1 MDTLSSLFSKKF
13 KKDPAL
19 LQFHGINEDLYEGKK
34 LISKRQ
40 RTKNKIAKKSP
51 LLEGFA
57 NQLDDLT
64 ISEDQETAN
73 LNADLQRNLSSYAT
87 SLKNVVSDYVVARK
101 QEKSC
106 KQKCNNLRP
115 DKAGATAKPLIYG
128 INTAEEI
135 YTKDSQGSEGGWR
148 MPSSGARLQNVS
160 ATGKTHIWGVNSGN
174 AIYKCKRPCLGG
186 AWEQVPGGLTQLS
199 ADDQYVY
206 GVASDDTIWRMNED
220 GTGNWERLPG
230 GLTNISASGKDWVW
244 GVNRNGNVY
253 RCAKP
258 CSGSWIEDD
267 GILKQAAADDNNV
280 WGVKSNREIWKKPVN
295 GSGTWE
301 RIPRGG
307 LLWVS
312 PSAPNYVWGVGSDRR
327 MWYCEKPCTD
337 GNWKTKGI
345 FGDATQVEADNGK
358 NAAAAAAA
366 AQASAANQNT
376 ERKDA
381 CLAGCKLSDAYLE
394 KTAATTPTYNNE
406 AIGDC
411 GAVAPSPT
419 ACGPCAYMHWYWS
432 RATQEQQCGAQ
443 GPCCKFN
450 ESFWGNTCNPT
461 GAGSWC
467 PNPPCSNSAEG
478 AARLEA
484 CENSKNENQQALSS
498 GMDGRNL
505 TQEYSDLNSRYL
517 SDNQCN
523 STDVTGCTTCQSC
536 YAQGPGYWCSD
547 TGRCSTHGNPCT
559 GGCGGG
565 GYQVSPEP
573 GNVLLADGS
582 SIDGRIK
589 NILSRRQ
596 ELNTT
601 NNNERQNLVNTLN
614 IYKGALK
621 NLQKNEQGTTTLN
634 AMTED
639 GHLKR
644 NSANFK
650 YYIWLGL
657 AICGLMIAIRQL
669 KK

>member
-1 MDTLSSLFSKKF
+1 MDTLSSLFSKNF

-19 LQFHGINEDLYEGKK
+19 LKFYGINEDLYEGKK

-87 SLKNVVSDYVVARK
+87 SLKTVVSDYVVARK
-101 QEKSC
+101 EKKSC
-106 KQKCNNLRP
+106 EEKCNKLPATAAAVNKNAEITSAEACTAAGGTGYAYCADTGVNYCCGVCGGGTSCPSNSGLEWCACASRPPQKNLRNP
-115 DKAGATAKPLIYG
+115 DQMAAVRGKGFSWGTIAENILWQGAKSQAECAAACDANPECTAYEICNNGEPGTGCKGCYLTNKPS
-128 INTAEEI
+128 NTGEA
-135 YTKDSQGSEGGWR
+135 YLPGHGF
-148 MPSSGARLQNVS
+148 PSSWAAQS
-160 ATGKTHIWGVNSGN
+160 K
-174 AIYKCKRPCLGG
+174 
-186 AWEQVPGGLTQLS
+186 EELS
-199 ADDQYVY
+199 ACNIDEGLAFLESAGCTAATPEWISKMARRTLSLPHGMAFGQQSN
-206 GVASDDTIWRMNED
+206 GCWHILQWAPKT
-220 GTGNWERLPG
+220 TGANKKTRSMYPKYFALVRPPQG
-230 GLTNISASGKDWVW
+230 AQ
-244 GVNRNGNVY
+244 
-253 RCAKP
+253 CAQL
-258 CSGSWIEDD
+258 G
-267 GILKQAAADDNNV
+267 
-280 WGVKSNREIWKKPVN
+280 
-295 GSGTWE
+295 
-301 RIPRGG
+301 
-307 LLWVS
+307 
-312 PSAPNYVWGVGSDRR
+312 
-327 MWYCEKPCTD
+327 
-337 GNWKTKGI
+337 
-345 FGDATQVEADNGK
+345 
-358 NAAAAAAA
+358 
-366 AQASAANQNT
+366 QASAAADAEKETT
-376 ERKDA
+376 ERKNA
-381 CLAGCKLSDAYLE
+381 CLAGCELSDAYLE
-394 KTAATTPTYNNE
+394 ETAATTPTYNNE

-411 GAVAPSPT
+411 GAVAPNPT

-443 GPCCKFN
+443 GSCCKFTD
-450 ESFWGNTCNPT
+450 SFWGNTCSPT
-461 GAGSWC
+461 GVGSWC

-573 GNVLLADGS
+573 GNVLSADGS
-582 SIDGRIK
+582 SIDSRIK

-596 ELNTT
+596 QLNTT
-601 NNNERQNLVNTLN
+601 NNDERQTLVNTLN

-621 NLQKNEQGTTTLN
+621 NLKKNEQGITTLK
-634 AMTED
+634 AMAED
-639 GHLKR
+639 AHLKR
-644 NSANFK
+644 SSANLK

-657 AICGLMIAIRQL
+657 AICVLMIAIRQL